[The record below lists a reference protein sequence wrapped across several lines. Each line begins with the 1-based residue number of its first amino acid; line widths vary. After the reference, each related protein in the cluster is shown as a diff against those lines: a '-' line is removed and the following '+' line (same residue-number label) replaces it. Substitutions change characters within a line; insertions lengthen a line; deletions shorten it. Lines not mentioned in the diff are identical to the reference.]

1 MRLTESQL
9 RRLIRE
15 ALLSEVDIEEVG
27 DMCYA
32 PGSTH
37 VMKTCRIGGEK
48 YFLKFSDEDLF
59 DGFDPSLQVLVE
71 YLAYRIYGL
80 YAGIRIP
87 QVELVYDRAKKR
99 VGLATTPASGE
110 QALKVGTPAQVIGKA
125 MSQGVYVDIFLSNWD
140 VIGTGSGNV
149 FVDPEQGAT
158 RIDPGGSLTFR
169 AQGGRKGKSFS
180 PRAGD
185 LEVMLAGDKGAG
197 LYFRHSD
204 LTVAAN
210 EFLAVGW
217 SEIDATISR
226 VHQEVAGQLE
236 EKGMTSLL
244 GQWDSDVEEIRG
256 TLQQRHMRVRQHA
269 EFILE
274 DAG

>member
-1 MRLTESQL
+1 MRITESQL
-9 RRLIRE
+9 RRIIRE
-15 ALLSEVDIEEVG
+15 ALLSEVDIEAVG

-71 YLAYRIYGL
+71 YLAYRVYGL

-87 QVELVYDRAKKR
+87 RVELVYDRAKKR
-99 VGLATTPASGE
+99 VGLATTPALGK
-110 QALKVGTPAQVIGKA
+110 QALKVGAPARVIGKA
-125 MSQGVYVDIFLSNWD
+125 MSQGVYVDVFLSNWD
-140 VIGTGSGNV
+140 VVGTGSGNV
-149 FVDPEQGAT
+149 FLDPEVGAT

-180 PRAGD
+180 PRAGE
-185 LEVMLAGDKGAG
+185 LETMLKGEQGAG
-197 LYFRHSD
+197 LFFKHSD
-204 LTVAAN
+204 LKVAAK

-217 SEIDATISR
+217 EEIDATISR
-226 VHQEVAGQLE
+226 VHQEVAGELE
-236 EKGMTSLL
+236 VKGMSQLL

-256 TLQQRHMRVRQHA
+256 TLQQRHVRVRQHA
-269 EFILE
+269 EFILKE
-274 DAG
+274 GT